1 MQVDANRLLIY
12 FIKSL
17 NPPIPTDQREICPH
31 SVVYSSQIHLRLR
44 THPQMKRF
52 LKPGKTARGVSLA
65 ILQPLRH
72 LLDAIPVP
80 GAKDVISI
88 LLDVVE
94 GFDVS
99 AKLPWFRI
107 HTHCPFPENFPKQL
121 DALRARKSLET
132 FNPSFGAPDENGE
145 T

>member
-1 MQVDANRLLIY
+1 MALAMTTIQ
-12 FIKSL
+12 
-17 NPPIPTDQREICPH
+17 DQREICPH
-31 SVVYSSQIHLRLR
+31 SIVCSSQIHLRLP

-72 LLDAIPVP
+72 LLDPIPVP

-94 GFDVS
+94 GFDKTS
-99 AKLPWFRI
+99 RNSSMLLELENHLI
-107 HTHCPFPENFPKQL
+107 HLTHLLEPLTKMNRHNISSRLKDDVETLKKPYQL
-121 DALRARKSLET
+121 EIWSVFHRV
-132 FNPSFGAPDENGE
+132 
-145 T
+145 